1 MCKQGGLNIFYRLHT
16 VLACDFTILLY
27 WEKKQMNDITFKR
40 GELRQLAMEIT
51 ASTHLTPGG
60 ILQVMHEL
68 RAFRRQN
75 PTAFLECFVPSVL

>member
-1 MCKQGGLNIFYRLHT
+1 
-16 VLACDFTILLY
+16 
-27 WEKKQMNDITFKR
+27 MNDITFKR